1 MRKLNGKRL
10 AAVVLAVLLVFT
22 GVYWVAANVIIP
34 YLFPDWLS
42 DSDDPDSVVKGRMN
56 LLVLGVDSREGEKM
70 ARSDTILFVSADP
83 EKQRVALLSIPR
95 DTRVE
100 IPGYGTDKI
109 NAATALGGPELAER
123 TVTELIG
130 QPIDYYMVTDF
141 QGFERIV
148 DILGGVTI
156 DVEQDMR
163 HHESDGYSINLQ
175 KGVQRLDGKKA
186 LMYVRYR
193 DYPMGDITRT
203 EIQQKFLKALAQEM
217 MQTKT
222 IAKLPK
228 LVPELRKCIQTNMS
242 VREMAR
248 WAGVARQMEGLE
260 MVSATLPGYPAEIK
274 GGSYW
279 YVDPALAKDVAAR
292 LVNGEQVADINPPP
306 PPSTVAPAAPKETV
320 KEPEPPASEQ
330 HPGNEPA
337 PPPADQVPVII
348 VPDDGSQSQEPP
360 PSGGG
365 PAGGGGQTGNGGG
378 IPDWGTLPPVGN

>member
-1 MRKLNGKRL
+1 VRKLRNTKRL
-10 AAVVLAVLLVFT
+10 AAILAAMLLVFA

-34 YLFPDWLS
+34 YLFPDWAMHDGDDGS
-42 DSDDPDSVVKGRMN
+42 DVVKGRMN

-95 DTRVE
+95 DTRVD
-100 IPGYGTDKI
+100 IPGHGTDKI

-163 HHESDGYSINLQ
+163 HRESDGYSINLQ

-203 EIQQKFLKALAQEM
+203 EKQQKFLKALAQEM

-260 MVSATLPGYPAEIK
+260 MVSATLPGYPANIK

-292 LVNGEQVADINPPP
+292 LINGEQLADINPPP
-306 PPSTVAPAAPKETV
+306 PPSTVAPPAPKEPV
-320 KEPEPPASEQ
+320 KDPEPPAPEQ

-337 PPPADQVPVII
+337 PLADQVPVVI
-348 VPDDGSQSQEPP
+348 VPDNGSQSQEPP
-360 PSGGG
+360 PSGGS
-365 PAGGGGQTGNGGG
+365 AGGDGQTGNGGG
-378 IPDWGTLPPVGN
+378 VPDWGTLPPVGN